1 MPDLQWNIETW
12 GEQHDWSN
20 EGEEWSEIWGGAEP
34 QWFSAIYPRIHRFL
48 PADAVLEI
56 ATGYGRWTK
65 YLIPQSARYLGID
78 LSLNG
83 INHCKEIF
91 SRFKHASFVK
101 NDGLSLAA
109 ARDGEFDFV
118 FSFESLVHVEADV
131 MTDYIAQTLQKLR
144 RSGVAFFHHSNALEF
159 AEQISDPTPGFRA
172 RSVSGESVRKIIET
186 HGGRLLIQELI
197 NWIGD
202 VPDCFTLFARRDYP
216 SDAEPV
222 ILRNNQFYVETSVIR
237 EFHSYYS
244 RVGPKS

>member
-1 MPDLQWNIETW
+1 MPDLQWNVETW
-12 GEQHDWSN
+12 EEEHHWSN
-20 EGEEWSEIWGGAEP
+20 EGEEWSELWGGAEP
-34 QWFSAIYPRIHRFL
+34 QWFSAIYPRIHKFL
-48 PADAVLEI
+48 PTDAVLEI

-78 LSLNG
+78 LSTNG

-91 SRFKHASFVK
+91 SRFNHASFVK

-131 MTDYIAQTLQKLR
+131 MTSYIAQTLQKLR
-144 RSGVAFFHHSNALEF
+144 QTGVAFFHHSNALEF
-159 AEQISDPTPGFRA
+159 AEQLPDPVPGSRA
-172 RSVSGESVRKIIET
+172 RSVSGESVRQIIKT
-186 HGGRLLIQELI
+186 HGGRLLVQELI

-202 VPDCFTLFARRDYP
+202 MPDCFTLFARRDYP
-216 SDAEPV
+216 SGAEPV
-222 ILRNNQFYVETSVIR
+222 ILRNNEFYVETSLIR

-244 RVGPKS
+244 RVGPKR